1 MCTSAGPEVLVPVT
15 HKPPPAF
22 VAHIGRLEKILAR
35 SRLVEGAL
43 GSADLLATMTVLP
56 DTGAAVMIHPAA
68 FLQIAA
74 LDRPFGDCAY
84 VVSPVSL
91 YLPGDCAP
99 VFAYLFGNGCEA
111 KSFFD
116 TALDDETVLIGQIG
130 FLHFSSSSM
139 SDLLW
144 M

>member
-1 MCTSAGPEVLVPVT
+1 MFT
-15 HKPPPAF
+15 
-22 VAHIGRLEKILAR
+22 R
-35 SRLVEGAL
+35 SWLIEGTFDT
-43 GSADLLATMTVLP
+43 ADLLAAMTVLL

-74 LDRPFGDCAY
+74 LDRPSGDCAH

-91 YLPGDCAP
+91 HLPGDCAP

-116 TALDDETVLIGQIG
+116 TVLDDETVLIGQIG
-130 FLHFSSSSM
+130 FLHFFFI
-139 SDLLW
+139 LHV
-144 M
+144 

>member
-1 MCTSAGPEVLVPVT
+1 MFT
-15 HKPPPAF
+15 
-22 VAHIGRLEKILAR
+22 R
-35 SRLVEGAL
+35 SWLIEGTFDT
-43 GSADLLATMTVLP
+43 ADLLATMTVLL

-74 LDRPFGDCAY
+74 LDRPFGDCAH

-91 YLPGDCAP
+91 HLPRDCAP

-116 TALDDETVLIGQIG
+116 TVLDDETVLIVIG
-130 FLHFSSSSM
+130 KWIKPAF
-139 SDLLW
+139 
-144 M
+144 